1 MLKLAKL
8 PDRTPVKVTVT
19 LNPDLHRAL
28 RDYTA
33 LYKAE
38 YGDTETIADLIP
50 YMLASFLDGDRAF
63 TKARKSDVPASAG
76 DPPTEK
82 RRGRPKQD
90 GAAEPAPVPIPVP
103 AQPASPFPET
113 QP

>member
-19 LNPDLHRAL
+19 LPPDLHLAL
-28 RDYTA
+28 RDYAA
-33 LYKAE
+33 LYRAE
-38 YGDTETIADLIP
+38 YGDSETVADLIP

-63 TKARKSDVPASAG
+63 AKARKSDVPASID
-76 DPPTEK
+76 DPPTAK
-82 RRGRPKQD
+82 RRGRQKKKHTDNPS
-90 GAAEPAPVPIPVP
+90 PISPSP
-103 AQPASPFPET
+103 PFPET

>member
-28 RDYTA
+28 RDYAA
-33 LYKAE
+33 LYRAE
-38 YGDTETIADLIP
+38 YGYSESIADLIP

-63 TKARKSDVPASAG
+63 AKARKTDVPLSAD
-76 DPPTEK
+76 DPPSAR
-82 RRGRPKQD
+82 RRGRPKKD
-90 GAAEPAPVPIPVP
+90 AAAEQAPNPAPPPL
-103 AQPASPFPET
+103 PFQET

>member
-28 RDYTA
+28 RDYAA
-33 LYKAE
+33 LYRAE
-38 YGDTETIADLIP
+38 YGEGETVADLIP

-63 TKARKSDVPASAG
+63 AKARKTDVAASA
-76 DPPTEK
+76 DEPEPTK
-82 RRGRPKQD
+82 RRGRPKKD
-90 GAAEPAPVPIPVP
+90 AAAEPVSDPTPPAPSFEE
-103 AQPASPFPET
+103 AQP
-113 QP
+113 

>member
-19 LNPDLHRAL
+19 LAPDLHRDLCNYAV
-28 RDYTA
+28 
-33 LYKAE
+33 LYRAE
-38 YGDTETIADLIP
+38 YGDGETVADLIP

-63 TKARKSDVPASAG
+63 GKARKTDAPAVAD
-76 DPPTEK
+76 DPPPSK
-82 RRGRPKQD
+82 RRGRPKKD
-90 GAAEPAPVPIPVP
+90 GAADPAPVPI
-103 AQPASPFPET
+103 QPASPFQDT

>member
-28 RDYTA
+28 RDYAA
-33 LYKAE
+33 LYRAE
-38 YGDTETIADLIP
+38 YGDSETVADLIP

-63 TKARKSDVPASAG
+63 TKARKTDVPPSA
-76 DPPTEK
+76 DDLPTAK
-82 RRGRPKQD
+82 RRGRLKTD
-90 GAAEPAPVPIPVP
+90 GAAEFAPVTIP
-103 AQPASPFPET
+103 PASPIQET

>member
-19 LNPDLHRAL
+19 LNPDLHRDL
-28 RDYTA
+28 REYAA
-33 LYKAE
+33 LYRAE
-38 YGDTETIADLIP
+38 YGDGETVADLIP

-63 TKARKSDVPASAG
+63 AKARKTGVSPSA
-76 DPPTEK
+76 DEPSPVK
-82 RRGRPKQD
+82 RRGRQKKKSTDDTALNHPLPLFQ
-90 GAAEPAPVPIPVP
+90 
-103 AQPASPFPET
+103 ET